1 MSRHKKGFTMIEL
14 MIAMVFLGTLL
25 VTIAILVI
33 HLISIFEKG
42 MNIKAVNSAGRS
54 LIDDFTRTLG
64 ASLNVEFTGG
74 VSSYWYQETG
84 SATPDKNGPEKGN
97 LPMRGA
103 FCTAQFSYVWN
114 TGYALNPE
122 YHASRQPYVIT
133 ESTNAS
139 GVTTINFHNASEKPN
154 AVPFQLIKIQDPTRQ
169 ICATHTG
176 AGVLPKVDPQV
187 GLAALEMLNTTNET
201 NATTGGIT
209 KMSAGNLAL
218 YDFKVFPPV
227 RNESTK
233 HIFYSAT
240 FILAT
245 LRGGVDIMASEN
257 YCTDRSLAGTLVT
270 DFNYCAINK
279 FNFSMRATGETKKG
293 ENE

>member
-1 MSRHKKGFTMIEL
+1 
-14 MIAMVFLGTLL
+14 
-25 VTIAILVI
+25 
-33 HLISIFEKG
+33 
-42 MNIKAVNSAGRS
+42 
-54 LIDDFTRTLG
+54 
-64 ASLNVEFTGG
+64 
-74 VSSYWYQETG
+74 
-84 SATPDKNGPEKGN
+84 
-97 LPMRGA
+97 
-103 FCTAQFSYVWN
+103 
-114 TGYALNPE
+114 
-122 YHASRQPYVIT
+122 
-133 ESTNAS
+133 
-139 GVTTINFHNASEKPN
+139 
-154 AVPFQLIKIQDPTRQ
+154 
-169 ICATHTG
+169 
-176 AGVLPKVDPQV
+176 
-187 GLAALEMLNTTNET
+187 
-201 NATTGGIT
+201 
-209 KMSAGNLAL
+209 MSAGNLAL